1 MKIRPARS
9 DETDSLSALAVASKA
24 TWGYDEAFMERCRVE
39 LVVRDE
45 HVERGLVN
53 VAVDEFDT
61 AMGFYALKEPGERDA
76 ELGLLFVAPAHLRR
90 GVGRVLLADACRE
103 ARRRGWSVLLV
114 ESDPF
119 AAAFYE
125 REGAVPTAR
134 RRPRRNASFHSLR
147 SACSWPTSLA
157 SDSRPV
163 NPSSGRRRRRG

>member
-90 GVGRVLLADACRE
+90 GAGRYCSPTRVAKRAVGAGRSCSSSQIPS
-103 ARRRGWSVLLV
+103 RRRSTS
-114 ESDPF
+114 EK
-119 AAAFYE
+119 A
-125 REGAVPTAR
+125 RCRRAR

>member
-90 GVGRVLLADACRE
+90 GVGRYCSPTRVAKRA
-103 ARRRGWSVLLV
+103 V
-114 ESDPF
+114 
-119 AAAFYE
+119 
-125 REGAVPTAR
+125 GAG
-134 RRPRRNASFHSLR
+134 R
-147 SACSWPTSLA
+147 S
-157 SDSRPV
+157 
-163 NPSSGRRRRRG
+163 